1 MVGVQDVHSVTAKQM
16 QWLRRG
22 GRKRLHELF
31 KEMEERLQRLG
42 VLGDFSG
49 TIWLPTDVIVE
60 ACKEVKGG
68 GVFWTFGED
77 EREEAERLAKQIREN
92 NPDAVV
98 QVTTA
103 RKYMGIRGN
112 TIMTDF
118 NWHGDEGA
126 AAILNLVDEILE
138 AVEVAGEAERLEVIR
153 ATDDGRLVRLPLFVP
168 KLDESEMLE
177 YAAEK
182 CSVGDYVVFPGKR
195 IFRRT
200 KAGLTEASPA
210 DIVELTIL

>member
-1 MVGVQDVHSVTAKQM
+1 MVGVQDVRRVTAKQM
-16 QWLRRG
+16 WWLRKG

-31 KEMEERLQRLG
+31 KEMEERLQKLD

-49 TIWLPTDVIVE
+49 SVWLPTDIIVE

-77 EREEAERLAKQIREN
+77 ERVEAERLAKEIRESD
-92 NPDAVV
+92 PSAVV

-112 TIMTDF
+112 SVMTDF

-126 AAILNLVDEILE
+126 AIILNVVDEILE
-138 AVEVAGEAERLEVIR
+138 AVEIAGEAERLEVIH
-153 ATDDGRLVRLPLFVP
+153 AAYDGRFVKLPLFVP
-168 KLDESEMLE
+168 KLAFDKMLE
-177 YAAEK
+177 YAAER
-182 CSVGDYVVFPGKR
+182 CRVGDYVVLPDKR

-200 KAGLTEASPA
+200 EDGLREANPA

>member
-1 MVGVQDVHSVTAKQM
+1 MVGVQDVHTVTAKQM
-16 QWLRRG
+16 RWLRKG

-42 VLGDFSG
+42 LLGDFSG
-49 TIWLPTDVIVE
+49 TIWLPTDIIVE
-60 ACKEVKGG
+60 VRSGVRGG

-77 EREEAERLAKQIREN
+77 EREEAERLAKEIRES
-92 NPDAVV
+92 NPSAVV
-98 QVTTA
+98 RVTTA

-112 TIMTDF
+112 NIMTDF

-126 AAILNLVDEILE
+126 AIILNMVDEILE

-153 ATDDGRLVRLPLFVP
+153 AAEDGRFVKLPMFVP
-168 KLDESEMLE
+168 KLSFDEMLE
-177 YAAEK
+177 CAAER
-182 CSVGDYVVFPGKR
+182 CRVGDYVVLPDR
-195 IFRRT
+195 RVFRRT
-200 KAGLTEASPA
+200 ENGLREANPA

>member
-16 QWLRRG
+16 QWLWKG

-31 KEMEERLQRLG
+31 KEMGERLQRLG

-49 TIWLPTDVIVE
+49 TIWLPTDIIVE
-60 ACKEVKGG
+60 VRKGRGG

-77 EREEAERLAKQIREN
+77 EREEAERLAKQLRESS
-92 NPDAVV
+92 PDAVV
-98 QVTTA
+98 RVTTA

-112 TIMTDF
+112 AIMTDF

-126 AAILNLVDEILE
+126 AIILNLIDGILE

-153 ATDDGRLVRLPLFVP
+153 EADDGRLVRLPLFVP
-168 KLDESEMLE
+168 KLGGSEMLE

-182 CSVGDYVVFPGKR
+182 CNVGDFVVFPGKR
-195 IFRRT
+195 VFRRT
-200 KAGLTEASPA
+200 EGGLTEASPA